1 MIPAMDNLLP
11 FTQGL
16 AEEIRR
22 RLPFLEHRLITE
34 MADTATVREVEAGDS
49 LLGEGDYIKWV
60 PLVLEGSLTVT
71 RNGENG
77 GEFLLYYI
85 NPGELCSMSLTCC
98 MRLQKSSI
106 VIVAETDSIV
116 LMIPV
121 ERLEEWMMKYRS
133 WKEFMMYSYRQRFEE
148 LVSTI
153 DALAFMN
160 LDERVERFFRER
172 YSATGSFIY
181 TGKHQDIA
189 VSLNSSREVI
199 SRILKRMEN
208 DGTVKLGRNRV
219 DFSGLVN
226 RK

>member
-1 MIPAMDNLLP
+1 MDSLLP
-11 FTQGL
+11 FKQGL
-16 AEEIRR
+16 AEKIRK
-22 RLPFLEHRLITE
+22 RLPFLEETLITE
-34 MADTATVREVEAGDS
+34 LAYAATAREVEAGDS

-60 PLVLEGSLTVT
+60 PLVLDGSLTVT

-106 VIVAETDSIV
+106 VIVADTDATV

-121 ERLEEWMMKYRS
+121 DRLEAWMMKFRS
-133 WKEFMMYSYRQRFEE
+133 WKEYMMYSYRQRFEE

-160 LDERVERFFRER
+160 MEERVERFFRER

-189 VSLNSSREVI
+189 GSLNSSREVI

-208 DGTVKLGRNRV
+208 DGIIKLGRNRI

-226 RK
+226 RD

>member
-1 MIPAMDNLLP
+1 
-11 FTQGL
+11 
-16 AEEIRR
+16 
-22 RLPFLEHRLITE
+22 
-34 MADTATVREVEAGDS
+34 
-49 LLGEGDYIKWV
+49 
-60 PLVLEGSLTVT
+60 
-71 RNGENG
+71 
-77 GEFLLYYI
+77 
-85 NPGELCSMSLTCC
+85 
-98 MRLQKSSI
+98 
-106 VIVAETDSIV
+106 
-116 LMIPV
+116 
-121 ERLEEWMMKYRS
+121 MMKYRS

-172 YSATGSFIY
+172 YSATGSYIY

-208 DGTVKLGRNRV
+208 DGTLKLGRNKV

-226 RK
+226 RE

>member
-1 MIPAMDNLLP
+1 MISEMDNLLP
-11 FTQGL
+11 FKLGL
-16 AEEIRR
+16 AEELRK
-22 RLPFLEHRLITE
+22 RLPFLEEALIMELSDST
-34 MADTATVREVEAGDS
+34 TVREVESGDS

-106 VIVAETDSIV
+106 MIVAETDATV

-121 ERLEEWMMKYRS
+121 DRLEAWMMKYRS

-172 YSATGSFIY
+172 YSATGSYIY

-208 DGTVKLGRNRV
+208 DGTLKLGRNKV

-226 RK
+226 RE

>member
-1 MIPAMDNLLP
+1 
-11 FTQGL
+11 
-16 AEEIRR
+16 
-22 RLPFLEHRLITE
+22 
-34 MADTATVREVEAGDS
+34 
-49 LLGEGDYIKWV
+49 
-60 PLVLEGSLTVT
+60 
-71 RNGENG
+71 
-77 GEFLLYYI
+77 
-85 NPGELCSMSLTCC
+85 

-106 VIVAETDSIV
+106 VIVADKDATV
-116 LMIPV
+116 VMIPV
-121 ERLEEWMMKYRS
+121 DRLEAWMMKYRS

-181 TGKHQDIA
+181 SGKHQDIA

-208 DGTVKLGRNRV
+208 DGTLKLSRNRI
-219 DFSGLVN
+219 DFSPLVN

>member
-1 MIPAMDNLLP
+1 MDSLLP
-11 FTQGL
+11 YKHGL
-16 AEEIRR
+16 VEEIRK
-22 RLPFLEHRLITE
+22 RLPFLEETLINE
-34 MADTATVREVEAGDS
+34 LADAATAREVEAGDS
-49 LLGEGDYIKWV
+49 VLGEGDYIKWV
-60 PLVLEGSLTVT
+60 PLVLDGSLTVT

-106 VIVAETDSIV
+106 VIVADTDATV

-121 ERLEEWMMKYRS
+121 DRLEAWMMKYRS
-133 WKEFMMYSYRQRFEE
+133 WKEYMMYSYRQRFEE

-160 LDERVERFFRER
+160 MEERVERFFRER

-181 TGKHQDIA
+181 SGKHQDIA

-208 DGTVKLGRNRV
+208 DGTLKLGRNRV

-226 RK
+226 RE